1 MEKNKIE
8 FYKREET
15 YHREMRKVLPP
26 VLQLKFPSKTNWS
39 FEGEL
44 SQLKK
49 HKNQKIGYFFGIFRI
64 QGCIRSTSILSL
76 RISKN

>member
-8 FYKREET
+8 FYKREEI

-39 FEGEL
+39 FGSEL

-49 HKNQKIGYFFGIFRI
+49 SQKPEDRLFFWYF
-64 QGCIRSTSILSL
+64 
-76 RISKN
+76 